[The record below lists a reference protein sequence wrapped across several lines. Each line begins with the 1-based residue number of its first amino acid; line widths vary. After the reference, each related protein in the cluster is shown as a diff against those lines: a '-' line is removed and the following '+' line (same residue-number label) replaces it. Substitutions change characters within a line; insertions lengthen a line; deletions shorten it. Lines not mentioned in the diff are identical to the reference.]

1 MYKIRHLMG
10 GRGKT
15 PSGKGSAG
23 VGYAGAHHKEIVS
36 YQWSLYI
43 YIYIYISLYISVCVC
58 VRAYIYLFVY
68 LFIYSFIYSFIYF
81 YTYRMHR

>member
-36 YQWSLYI
+36 YQWSI
-43 YIYIYISLYISVCVC
+43 YIYIIIYLCVC
-58 VRAYIYLFVY
+58 AYIYLFIC
-68 LFIYSFIYSFIYF
+68 LFVYSFIYSFIYF